1 MGLVVEGE
9 VAVWIV
15 TQGGWSGVLPVVQ
28 GWRENV
34 CHYLTHLFPHH
45 YIGLAVLL
53 MLLVL
58 LVLLVLVIMLLPN
71 LGIITLIQS
80 L

>member
-53 MLLVL
+53 
-58 LVLLVLVIMLLPN
+58 
-71 LGIITLIQS
+71 GF
-80 L
+80 